1 MTLGLQVLDE
11 VVDGMSINFAGHNVR
26 LSLTYLDL
34 ERGEASP
41 SAAKAQAMLK
51 KALQPVPSASPAT

>member
-1 MTLGLQVLDE
+1 MQ
-11 VVDGMSINFAGHNVR
+11 HNVR